1 MIHEVRVH
9 NVCVEW
15 TYSAKEAENGTF
27 SKTRQSAQLIHRVG
41 DKTTLVKETRT
52 RTATLGD
59 QLRAKGY

>member
-15 TYSAKEAENGTF
+15 TYSAKEAETAF